1 MRIVIIGGVAAG
13 MSAAAK
19 AKRLA
24 KDAKVVV
31 YEMGSVVSFGACGL
45 PYYVGD
51 FFDDTNNMI
60 ARSPEKFR
68 ESGIEVK
75 TLHEVIEV
83 DTNNKKISV
92 KNLENNEIF
101 QDNYDKLMIA
111 TGASAI
117 IPPIHNICV
126 KNIFTLKS
134 MEDGINLKKTLLN
147 SDIKHVTIVGA
158 GYIGIEVVEAVKK
171 LGKEVRLIQLDQRVM
186 PESFDKEITDIMEKE
201 LREHNVEVLLG
212 EKVESIIGSEKVE
225 GIKTDKGQ
233 YKTDVV
239 VIATGVKPNTKFI
252 ENTKISLYKN
262 GAIIIDEMGRTNVED
277 IYSAGDCATVYH
289 LVRKENVYIPLATTA
304 NKIGRIVG
312 ENLAGKNNKFSGT
325 LGSACIKVMNL
336 EGGRTGISEVE
347 AKKMKI
353 KYKSVFISD
362 KNQTNYYPG
371 QENIHIKLIYE
382 EETKIILGG
391 QIIGKKGAVLRVD
404 ALAVAIKAGLTTE
417 DLGMMDFCYS
427 PPFARTWDVLNVAGN
442 VAK

>member
-24 KDAKVVV
+24 KDAEVVV
-31 YEMGSVVSFGACGL
+31 YEMGEIVSFGACGL
-45 PYYVGD
+45 PYYVAD

-75 TLHEVIEV
+75 TLHEVIGL
-83 DTNNKKISV
+83 DSNNKKISV
-92 KNLENNEIF
+92 KNLETNEIF
-101 QDNYDKLMIA
+101 EDTYDKLMIA

-117 IPPIHNICV
+117 IPPIENINV
-126 KNIFTLKS
+126 ENIFTLKS
-134 MEDGINLKKTLLN
+134 MDDGINLKKTLLN
-147 SDIKHVTIVGA
+147 KEIKHVTIVGA
-158 GYIGIEVVEAVKK
+158 GYIGVEVVEAAKE
-171 LGKEVRLIQLDQRVM
+171 LGKKVRLIQLDERVM
-186 PESFDKEITDIMEKE
+186 PESFDKEITDIMEAE
-201 LREHNVEVLLG
+201 LREHDVEVLLG
-212 EKVESIIGSEKVE
+212 EKVEAIIGSKKVE
-225 GIKTDKGQ
+225 GIKTNKGQ
-233 YKTDVV
+233 YETDVV
-239 VIATGVKPNTKFI
+239 VIATGVKPNTKFLASSHI
-252 ENTKISLYKN
+252 ELYPN
-262 GAIIIDEMGRTNVED
+262 GAIKIDEMGRTNVED

-289 LVRKENVYIPLATTA
+289 IVRKEDVYIPLATTA

-312 ENLAGKNNKFSGT
+312 ENLAGNNNKFPGT
-325 LGSACIKVMNL
+325 LGSTCIKVLNL
-336 EGGRTGISEVE
+336 EGARTGISEVE
-347 AKKMKI
+347 AEKMGIDFKT
-353 KYKSVFISD
+353 VFISD

-371 QENIHIKLIYE
+371 QENIHVKLIYE
-382 EETKIILGG
+382 KDTKIILGG

-404 ALAVAIKAGLTTE
+404 ALAVAIKARLTTE